1 MVDVR
6 VSAASGTTADWAV
19 STVILGVGQL
29 AWETDALVL
38 RIGNGVDLEPNLPI
52 VASGDTNNAAPV
64 IDDSDADISATVV
77 WSALNTQSKIAAAV
91 QQANA
96 YTDSQ
101 ITGVQQGT
109 TPRFDVAFQ
118 NSDGTW
124 GNRPSAYC
132 VFAFTT
138 NGSTVAPTWMVTGVD
153 VLFYRV

>member
-1 MVDVR
+1 MGDVR
-6 VSAASGTTADWAV
+6 VSAASGTASDWAV

-29 AWETDALVL
+29 AWETDNLVL

-52 VASGDTNNAAPV
+52 IARSADGTATPI
-64 IDDSDADISATVV
+64 IDDSDAGVSGSTV
-77 WSALNTQSKIAAAV
+77 WSSLNTQAKIAAAV
-91 QQANA
+91 AQANA
-96 YTDSQ
+96 YTDSVLL
-101 ITGVQQGT
+101 GVQQGT

-118 NSDGTW
+118 NADGTW

-138 NGSTVAPTWMVTGVD
+138 NGSTVAPSWLVTQVD